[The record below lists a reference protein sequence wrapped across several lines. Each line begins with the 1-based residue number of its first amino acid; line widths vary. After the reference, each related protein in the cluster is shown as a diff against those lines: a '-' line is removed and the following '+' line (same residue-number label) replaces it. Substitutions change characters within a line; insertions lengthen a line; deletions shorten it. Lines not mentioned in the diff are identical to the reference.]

1 MFDISWSEF
10 LLIGVVALIVIGP
23 KELPTVMRTLG
34 QWTRKVRAMA
44 ADFQNQFQEAMR
56 EAEVADLKNEVDDLA
71 HKVRSADPIRSVRD
85 DFETMGSDFERSLD
99 SSSEQASPAGETAL
113 GLTTPSAEPQPEPSE
128 AADAETAKPETA
140 NTDSADA
147 ETAKTETA
155 KTETAKTETAKT
167 ETAKTETAKSV
178 AAAGPVPAAAD
189 VAPAAADPAAA
200 EAVEPDDTEPANA
213 TGRTG

>member
-10 LLIGVVALIVIGP
+10 LLIGIVALIVIGP

-71 HKVRSADPIRSVRD
+71 HQVRSADPIRSVRD
-85 DFETMGSDFERSLD
+85 DFETMGSDFERGLD
-99 SSSEQASPAGETAL
+99 ARPQQAPPAGETVPV
-113 GLTTPSAEPQPEPSE
+113 LTTPSAAPAPDSAE
-128 AADAETAKPETA
+128 AANVETAE
-140 NTDSADA
+140 
-147 ETAKTETA
+147 TETA
-155 KTETAKTETAKT
+155 TEP
-167 ETAKTETAKSV
+167 V
-178 AAAGPVPAAAD
+178 AAAEPSTAD
-189 VAPAAADPAAA
+189 AAPAAADGDCTPASQAAAARTRDDDTAGAPAAA
-200 EAVEPDDTEPANA
+200 QPVGEAEPANP